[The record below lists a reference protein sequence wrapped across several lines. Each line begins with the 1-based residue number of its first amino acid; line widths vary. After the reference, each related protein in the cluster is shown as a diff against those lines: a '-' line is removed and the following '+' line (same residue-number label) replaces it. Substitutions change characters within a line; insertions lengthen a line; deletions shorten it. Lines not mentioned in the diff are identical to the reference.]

1 MPQSC
6 PCSAVSHAV
15 SYYVNG
21 YTTPAG
27 INSKTEVKRIQA
39 ALGVKQ
45 DGVWGAQT
53 QAAWSAQSQG
63 NISMPKTQAA
73 VSQQAQVRPDY
84 AVSGFTPP
92 SGVTNRQMVRSI
104 QANLGVKQD
113 GVWGSKTQVAG
124 ERQDG
129 DLWQKDSAIQ
139 QISSKGYIP
148 PKGID
153 GSEEI
158 KQVQQR
164 LRVKVNGIWGKDTQE
179 AWDKMRSPQTAYKA
193 PKGIDSE
200 EEGNPSGPGAASCRI
215 ERSMG

>member
-1 MPQSC
+1 MGK
-6 PCSAVSHAV
+6 
-15 SYYVNG
+15 YYANG

-73 VSQQAQVRPDY
+73 VSQQAQARPDY

-104 QANLGVKQD
+104 QAN
-113 GVWGSKTQVAG
+113 
-124 ERQDG
+124 
-129 DLWQKDSAIQ
+129 
-139 QISSKGYIP
+139 
-148 PKGID
+148 
-153 GSEEI
+153 
-158 KQVQQR
+158 R
-164 LRVKVNGIWGKDTQE
+164 LGIWNQAHLAHLRGQLERRLFLLIIGWKDL
-179 AWDKMRSPQTAYKA
+179 
-193 PKGIDSE
+193 
-200 EEGNPSGPGAASCRI
+200 
-215 ERSMG
+215 